1 MRDLKDLRKEI
12 DAVDKQ
18 IVELFQKR
26 MGIAEKVAEYKIST
40 GKKVFDKEREIE
52 KLKSLTVLGDN
63 EFNRIGIGELFEQI
77 MAVSRKRQYQML
89 TEHGIYEKPDFVQ
102 IEALDYHNAKI
113 VFQGTEGAYSQL
125 ALKEYF
131 GHETDSFHVE
141 TWRDAMEAIRKGEAD
156 YAVLPIENSSAGIV
170 SENYDLL
177 IEYDNCIVGEQIIP
191 IEHALLGLPEAELSD
206 ITEVYSH
213 PQALMQCGRY
223 LENHREWE
231 KHSLKN
237 TAVSACKVK
246 EDAKKNQA
254 AILHDCGKYISFAN
268 GPQCSYDIIMASE
281 IIGLTHLEREI
292 VAETVLY
299 NTRPLGDY
307 DEVSDKLDK
316 NSYLTVAKLSAILR
330 VSNAMDRSHK
340 QKFKNVKAAVKGKE
354 LVITVETEDDIALEK
369 ALFEAKTLYF
379 EHIFSIKPVLKEK
392 RVYNS

>member
-26 MGIAEKVAEYKIST
+26 MGIAEEVAEYKIST
-40 GKKVFDKEREIE
+40 GKKVFDKERETE

-89 TEHGIYEKPDFVQ
+89 TEHGIYEKPDFAQ

-254 AILHDCGKYISFAN
+254 AIASELTAEIYGLKVLDEKIQDSRTNATRFIIVTGKKVYTKAAQKISISFEIPHESGSLYRMLSHFIYN
-268 GPQCSYDIIMASE
+268 GLNMNRIES
-281 IIGLTHLEREI
+281 
-292 VAETVLY
+292 
-299 NTRPLGDY
+299 RPVQGKNWEYRFFIDFEGNL
-307 DEVSDKLDK
+307 DE
-316 NSYLTVAKLSAILR
+316 
-330 VSNAMDRSHK
+330 
-340 QKFKNVKAAVKGKE
+340 AAVQN
-354 LVITVETEDDIALEK
+354 ALRGIRE
-369 ALFEAKTLYF
+369 EA
-379 EHIFSIKPVLKEK
+379 IRLKILGN
-392 RVYNS
+392 Y

>member
-26 MGIAEKVAEYKIST
+26 MGIAEEVAEYKIST
-40 GKKVFDKEREIE
+40 GKKVFDKERETE

-63 EFNRIGIGELFEQI
+63 EFNRIGIGELFEQL

-89 TEHGIYEKPDFVQ
+89 TEHGIYEKPDFAQ

-254 AILHDCGKYISFAN
+254 AIASELTAEIYGLKVLDEKIQDSRTNATRFIIVTGKKVYTTAAQKISISFEIPHESGSLYRMLSHFIYN
-268 GPQCSYDIIMASE
+268 GLNMNRIES
-281 IIGLTHLEREI
+281 
-292 VAETVLY
+292 
-299 NTRPLGDY
+299 RPVQGKNWEYRFFIDF
-307 DEVSDKLDK
+307 EGNLD
-316 NSYLTVAKLSAILR
+316 
-330 VSNAMDRSHK
+330 D
-340 QKFKNVKAAVKGKE
+340 AAVQN
-354 LVITVETEDDIALEK
+354 ALRGIRE
-369 ALFEAKTLYF
+369 EA
-379 EHIFSIKPVLKEK
+379 IRLKILGN
-392 RVYNS
+392 Y